1 MTRKA
6 LTVNLKAAA
15 VVAALMATVMPQVL
29 ASSKVESKAVP
40 RILFVDYQED
50 EVIMLRTA
58 MGIVTR
64 IVLAADE
71 KITRPADS
79 GFPSDCSDTALEWCI
94 RADVGDNQITVKPRP
109 GATRNNLEVSTDK
122 RDYSFLFLTS
132 RGAENAADVSF
143 RVVLRYPMPALPSAH
158 VEIALPPVA
167 PNDSS
172 LSSLVKSGP
181 SLATPTV
188 RNINYS
194 MRFDE
199 LGKEIVPSI
208 VFDDGRFTYFKF
220 ERAREIPAVFAV
232 DGSGNEMRVSFHS
245 ERLLA
250 DPHEPH
256 AMVEADYMVIRRLS
270 KVWRIRLG
278 SAIAEITNDD
288 FDAQGIETHNGT
300 TVPGIKREVK
310 E

>member
-1 MTRKA
+1 MTNKA
-6 LTVNLKAAA
+6 PTVNLKAVAFL
-15 VVAALMATVMPQVL
+15 AALMVTAMSPAL

-64 IVLAADE
+64 VVLASDE
-71 KITRPADS
+71 KISRPADS
-79 GFPSDCSDTALEWCI
+79 GFPSDCSNTALEWCI

-132 RGAENAADVSF
+132 RGAENASDVSF
-143 RVVLRYPMPALPSAH
+143 RVVVRHPMPP
-158 VEIALPPVA
+158 PPVA
-167 PNDSS
+167 HVALPEAQPSS
-172 LSSLVKSGP
+172 TAATEPKAP
-181 SLATPTV
+181 PTPTLVTPPV
-188 RNINYS
+188 RNFHYS
-194 MRFDE
+194 MRHDE
-199 LGKEIVPSI
+199 PGKEIVPSVI
-208 VFDDGRFTYFKF
+208 FDDGRFTYMKF

-245 ERLLA
+245 QRLLA

-256 AMVEADYMVIRRLS
+256 STVEADYMVIRRLS
-270 KVWRIRLG
+270 KVWRLRLG
-278 SAIAEITNDD
+278 SAVAEITNDD
-288 FDAQGIETHNGT
+288 FDGIGIETHNGT
-300 TVPGIKREVK
+300 TVPGITREVK